1 MITPI
6 LIGITSAC
14 SLYALWFNPRVLDWG
29 MLRPHRTLREHRW
42 HELITSGFL
51 HGSLGHLLV
60 NMLVLLVFGLTVERS
75 IGIGHMLTL
84 YVSGVVISAIPSLI
98 RHADNPAYATL
109 GASGAVESVLF
120 LFIFLF
126 PTDRIILLFLPVGI
140 PAWLFGLAF
149 LAYSLGASRRGG
161 GRVNHEAHI
170 AGSLWGVLYPL
181 LFIPNSAD
189 HLLTLLGLL

>member
-1 MITPI
+1 
-6 LIGITSAC
+6 
-14 SLYALWFNPRVLDWG
+14 
-29 MLRPHRTLREHRW
+29 
-42 HELITSGFL
+42 LITSGLL

-60 NMLVLLVFGLTVERS
+60 NMLVLLVFGLSVERS
-75 IGIGHMLTL
+75 VGIGHMLAL
-84 YVSGVVISAIPSLI
+84 YVSGIVISAVPSLI

-120 LFIFLF
+120 MFIFLF

-170 AGSLWGVLYPL
+170 AGSVWGVLYPL

-189 HLLTLLGLL
+189 HLFTLLGLL